1 MRIYLIGAGNVAHSL
16 GAAFKKAGHE
26 ITGIYSRT
34 EKNAKELSAKLSS
47 PFTTLL
53 HEIDRTSDVY
63 VLAVKDEVIGE
74 LASELLFEP
83 SLICHTSGSID
94 IGVFP
99 STFKNTGVFYPL
111 QTFSKNRMTSEVEI
125 PICIEGSNLETEKKI
140 SDLAKSISENVNVIN
155 SNQRKNLHL
164 AAVFA
169 NNFPNFLFTIS
180 EELLATHDLPF
191 DLLKP
196 LIKESAE
203 KAASFSPSTIQTGP
217 AKRGD
222 SLVIA
227 EHLKMLENNPAYRDI
242 YMLLSKSIMERYGSK
257 L

>member
-16 GAAFKKAGHE
+16 GASFKKAGHE
-26 ITGIYSRT
+26 ITGVFSRT
-34 EKNAKELSAKLSS
+34 EKNAEELAKELTV
-47 PFTTLL
+47 PFTTTIQ
-53 HEIDRTSDVY
+53 EVDSTSDVY
-63 VLAVKDEVIGE
+63 LLAVKDEVIGE

-83 SLICHTSGSID
+83 RLICHTSGSID

-111 QTFSKNRMTSEVEI
+111 QTISKNKSTAVDI
-125 PICIEGSNLETEKKI
+125 PICIEGSNPEAEKKI
-140 SDLAKSISENVNVIN
+140 FALATSISDNVNIIN
-155 SNQRKNLHL
+155 SEQRKHLHL

-180 EELLATHDLPF
+180 EELLAEQSLSF

-203 KAASFSPSTIQTGP
+203 KATTYSPSTIQTGP

-222 SLVIA
+222 STVIA
-227 EHLKMLENNPAYRDI
+227 EHLSMLEKNPAYRDI
-242 YMLLSKSIMERYGSK
+242 YSLMSKSILARYGTK